1 MKHAYRARSIVDA
14 VLSEEPESDRK
25 PASDLGRLW
34 REHLDQHRGRIGLA
48 LLLTVLLG
56 GQPFAFALT
65 MRFLV
70 DYVLRCEKGI
80 PPDQLDV
87 QMGLLGVYVSM
98 NVGIWLT
105 CLVCRWVRSWV
116 VMSMGQ
122 KLVFSLRERLHS
134 KLQALHIGYYER
146 TATGK
151 ILARVLDDVR
161 VIRQWVG
168 AQFVNLATH
177 VFQIVLGL
185 ATVFYLNRVLA
196 LMALIALPLYG
207 LAFYA
212 MKPLIRR
219 TNIAL
224 RRLNSRLYAQSAE
237 RVSGVGVVKAF
248 GRENREVKVF
258 SGMVFDMVRVH
269 MRLVFYQQGL
279 VLATVLISSTA
290 TALVVYVAVRFVQAE
305 MLTLGGAMAFFGALA
320 SLFMPVRGLTTVM
333 SAMQA
338 FLVVLRRVFALLD
351 EPADVAPGRIK
362 LAGMTGKITFDD
374 VTFTYPEQNEPAL
387 KNVSFRIQPGERI
400 ALMGPSG
407 SGKSTVFQL
416 LLRFYDP
423 DKGSVRVGGV
433 DLVDADP
440 ASVRWHVCMV
450 QQEPVIFSGTIADN
464 VMYGRVDASPASVMK
479 AATEAEM
486 HDYIMS
492 LPLKYETEVGEQG
505 VTLSGGQKQRLSLA
519 TALLTDPEV
528 LLLDDTTSALDA
540 ATEARIR
547 DTLRRVMEGR
557 TSLMITHRIAS
568 VREADRII
576 VLEGGRITAMGTHAE
591 LALQDGFYRKICEQ
605 QDALG

>member
-1 MKHAYRARSIVDA
+1 MKHAHRARKIVAA
-14 VLSEEPESDRK
+14 VLSEEPEAERK
-25 PASDLGRLW
+25 PSSDLRRLW
-34 REHLDQHRGRIGLA
+34 REYLGEHRGRVLLA
-48 LLLTVLLG
+48 LVLTVLLG

-80 PPDQLDV
+80 APGELDV

-98 NVGIWLT
+98 NTGIWLT
-105 CLVCRWVRSWV
+105 CLLCRWVRSWV
-116 VMSMGQ
+116 MMAMGQ
-122 KLVFSLRERLHS
+122 QLVFSLRERLHA
-134 KLQALHIGYYER
+134 KLQALHVGYYEQ

-161 VIRQWVG
+161 IIRQWVG

-177 VFQIVLGL
+177 LFQIVLGL
-185 ATVFYLNRVLA
+185 VTVFYLNHVLA

-207 LAFYA
+207 FAFYA
-212 MKPLIRR
+212 LRPLIRR
-219 TNIAL
+219 NNIAL
-224 RRLNSRLYAQSAE
+224 RRLNSRLYARSAE
-237 RVSGVGVVKAF
+237 RVAGVGVVKAF
-248 GRENREVKVF
+248 GQENREVRSF
-258 SGMVFDMVRVH
+258 SRMVFDMVRVH
-269 MRLVFYQQGL
+269 MRLVLYQQGL
-279 VLATVLISSTA
+279 VLAAVLISSVA
-290 TALVVYVAVRFVQAE
+290 TGSIVYTAVRFVQAE

-320 SLFMPVRGLTTVM
+320 SLFMPVNGFTTIA

-338 FLVVLRRVFALLD
+338 MLVVLRRVFALLD
-351 EPADVAPGRIK
+351 EPAGVVPGRIK
-362 LAGMTGKITFDD
+362 LAGMTGRISFDD
-374 VTFTYPEQNEPAL
+374 VTFTYPGQRDPAL
-387 KNVSFRIQPGERI
+387 VNVSFDVEPGERI

-407 SGKSTVFQL
+407 SGKSTIFQL

-423 DKGSVRVGGV
+423 QGGSVRVGGV
-433 DLVDADP
+433 DLVEADP

-464 VMYGRVDASPASVMK
+464 IMYGRVDASPANVMK
-479 AATEAEM
+479 AAEEAEM
-486 HDYIMS
+486 HEYIMS

-547 DTLRRVMEGR
+547 DTLNRVMQGR
-557 TSLMITHRIAS
+557 TSLMITHRVAS

-576 VLEGGRITAMGTHAE
+576 ILEKGRVTAMGTHAE
-591 LALQDGFYRKICEQ
+591 LVRQDGFYRRICAQ
-605 QDALG
+605 QDAL